1 MIAYPEGRER
11 RREARRLGEGSRGR
25 REVHGKG
32 KGFGRALFIRQQASL
47 RVVLGW
53 GLVRSEERYP
63 APGMIGVGGG
73 GFIFFR

>member
-32 KGFGRALFIRQQASL
+32 KAVWETLIYKAAGLASCGFG
-47 RVVLGW
+47 
-53 GLVRSEERYP
+53 
-63 APGMIGVGGG
+63 MGVGE
-73 GFIFFR
+73 I